1 MKIRKQL
8 YRETFSLCNTQRT
21 SGLIVKMNH
30 QALRLE
36 EIDMKYS
43 SDKHINQFVTQL
55 VKIGWLF
62 TSKHS
67 LLISPDGLQHIFV
80 ASSPSDKRA
89 FLNIKKHVKKF
100 GFKKYYNGAKNERA
114 SY

>member
-8 YRETFSLCNTQRT
+8 YRETFLFVIHKEHQA
-21 SGLIVKMNH
+21 LIVKMNH

-62 TSKHS
+62 THRSKHS

-100 GFKKYYNGAKNERA
+100 GFKKCYNGAKK
-114 SY
+114 